1 VELCRISEANP
12 IGVTIIEVDNNCL
25 PPFLLRLHLLYLSA
39 MKHIHILKIGF
50 YIVGFFTVALGSA
63 ESVYVYFFK
72 KPIFVHFYISRK
84 VLTRAQKS
92 ILIREVSFYRNLN
105 NTHQSYFE
113 HRLVRFIERYE
124 FIGRDG
130 FTVTDR
136 SKVLIGA
143 VYVMMTFGMRT
154 YLTNVFSKII
164 IYPKAFMSIANKRMH
179 KGEFNPMLRIVVFSW
194 KDFQEGIDIKN
205 DNLHLGIHEFAHVLS
220 IHAKK
225 SSDFSAKIFLEGK
238 EELLDYLTV
247 QKNVNYIKNLGYI
260 RKYAFTNLFE
270 FVAVLLE
277 YFFES
282 PNQFRQVLPDLYEI
296 VKKML
301 NFRSEVP

>member
-1 VELCRISEANP
+1 MFTSF
-12 IGVTIIEVDNNCL
+12 
-25 PPFLLRLHLLYLSA
+25 FLLRVHLLYLSA
-39 MKHIHILKIGF
+39 MKHIHILRIGF

-84 VLTRAQKS
+84 VLTRTQKS
-92 ILIREVSFYRNLN
+92 ILTREVPFYRSLN
-105 NTHQSYFE
+105 DTYQSYFE

-130 FTVTDR
+130 FIITDR

-143 VYVMMTFGMRT
+143 VYIMMTFGMRT

-164 IYPKAFMSIANKRMH
+164 VYPKVFISRTNKRMH

-194 KDFQEGIDIKN
+194 EDFLEGIDIKN

-225 SSDFSAKIFLEGK
+225 SSDLSAKIFLEGK
-238 EELLDYLTV
+238 EELIDYLTV
-247 QKNVNYIKNLGYI
+247 QKNINYIKNLDYI

-270 FVAVLLE
+270 FTAVLLE

-282 PNQFRQVLPDLYEI
+282 PNRFRQLLPDLYEI

-301 NFRSEVP
+301 NYKTKVS